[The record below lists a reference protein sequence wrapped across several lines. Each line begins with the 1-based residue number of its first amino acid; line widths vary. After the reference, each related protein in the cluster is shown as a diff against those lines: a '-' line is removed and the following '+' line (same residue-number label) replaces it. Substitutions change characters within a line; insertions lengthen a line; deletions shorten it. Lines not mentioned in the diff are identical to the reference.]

1 MQFYPQFLI
10 VSQLTN
16 MSSQEVST
24 NNRGGEDVPQPNELM
39 MDEEGGQDISEA
51 VEEPPAKR
59 SKIDKSY
66 QIAKTL
72 VLEAL
77 EWSIELDKGCYP
89 YTPTSTFEIPG

>member
-1 MQFYPQFLI
+1 MQFYPQFLFTT
-10 VSQLTN
+10 QFTN

-24 NNRGGEDVPQPNELM
+24 NNRGGEDVPQSNELM
-39 MDEEGGQDISEA
+39 MDEEGSQDISEA

-59 SKIDKSY
+59 SKIGKSY
-66 QIAKTL
+66 QIAKTV

>member
-1 MQFYPQFLI
+1 M
-10 VSQLTN
+10 V
-16 MSSQEVST
+16 
-24 NNRGGEDVPQPNELM
+24 
-39 MDEEGGQDISEA
+39 DEEGGQDISEA

-66 QIAKTL
+66 QIAKTV

-89 YTPTSTFEIPG
+89 YTLTSTFEISG

>member
-1 MQFYPQFLI
+1 MQFHPQFLFTTQFI
-10 VSQLTN
+10 N
-16 MSSQEVST
+16 MSTHKVSMEGKFST
-24 NNRGGEDVPQPNELM
+24 SNHGEEDVTQPNEK
-39 MDEEGGQDISEA
+39 GGQDISEA

-77 EWSIELDKGCYP
+77 EWSIELDKGLLSL
-89 YTPTSTFEIPG
+89 YTDIYI

>member
-1 MQFYPQFLI
+1 MQFYPQFLFTT
-10 VSQLTN
+10 QFTN
-16 MSSQEVST
+16 MPSQEVST
-24 NNRGGEDVPQPNELM
+24 NNHGREDVPQRNEIVV
-39 MDEEGGQDISEA
+39 DEEGGQDISEA

-66 QIAKTL
+66 QIAKTV